1 MMSPQMNQMLAGMQP
16 PAPAPNVASPDQ
28 ATLPNQQIASANV
41 SPLQAQNSYLSSL
54 GLGAG
59 AGQLYPTGD
68 IFS

>member
-1 MMSPQMNQMLAGMQP
+1 MMAGMQP
-16 PAPAPNVASPDQ
+16 PPPPPNVASPDQ
-28 ATLPNQQIASANV
+28 SGSLPNQQIASANV
-41 SPLQAQNSYLSSL
+41 SPMQAQNSYLQSL